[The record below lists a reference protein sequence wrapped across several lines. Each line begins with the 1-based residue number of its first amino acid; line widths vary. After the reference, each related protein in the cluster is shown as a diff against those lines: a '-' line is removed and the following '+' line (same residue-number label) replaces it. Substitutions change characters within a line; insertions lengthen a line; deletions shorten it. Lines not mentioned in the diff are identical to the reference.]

1 VTCQQAAA
9 DILLVLDQSTSIVSG
24 QPNYDNWNV
33 SILGFAKSIVMSF
46 PIDPSLTQVGVIKF
60 SDHVEKVILLNTY
73 SDRDS
78 LLGAIA
84 NLKIDGGETNL
95 NAALTNATEL
105 LDPKNGQRYG
115 AREDVPK
122 ILIMLADGTANTEKH
137 LTIDA
142 ADKAKA
148 AGIIIYTVGVGPDID
163 SDELQKIASKPE
175 YFFFASNFTELNGV
189 LRDLE
194 ENTCQDAKSL
204 LTTTTATTP
213 TTTTTTNRKPTTF
226 CSRFILR
233 KCKLP

>member
-1 VTCQQAAA
+1 M
-9 DILLVLDQSTSIVSG
+9 LVLDQSTSIVAG
-24 QPNYDNWNV
+24 QPTYDNWYVNV
-33 SILGFAKSIVMSF
+33 LGFAKSIVMSF

-78 LLGAIA
+78 LLRAID
-84 NLKIDGGETNL
+84 NLDINGGQTNL
-95 NAALTNATEL
+95 NAALISATQL
-105 LDPKNGQRYG
+105 LDPNNGRNNG
-115 AREDVPK
+115 ARPDDVPK
-122 ILIMLADGTANTEKH
+122 ILIMLTDGTATREAH
-137 LTIDA
+137 LTIGA
-142 ADKAKA
+142 ADRAKA
-148 AGIIIYTVGVGPDID
+148 AGITIYTVGVGTDID
-163 SDELQKIASKPE
+163 RDELQRIASKPE